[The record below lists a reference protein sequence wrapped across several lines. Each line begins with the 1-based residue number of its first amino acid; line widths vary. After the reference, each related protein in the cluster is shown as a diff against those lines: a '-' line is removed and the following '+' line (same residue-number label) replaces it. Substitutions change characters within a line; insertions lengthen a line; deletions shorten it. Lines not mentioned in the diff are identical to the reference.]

1 MSGVRRLE
9 PYDEGEYTWYH
20 TRNYATSEYKFEN
33 EMDRNFLK
41 KGYEHVI
48 KATSMFKQACLTEA
62 SREKD
67 ESMMSIER
75 DTEYYPSFKEC
86 VVNKNKDY
94 FNSQE
99 K

>member
-9 PYDEGEYTWYH
+9 PWDEGEYTWYH
-20 TRNYATSEYKFEN
+20 TRNFTTGSYTYKN

-41 KGYEHVI
+41 KGYEHI
-48 KATSMFKQACLTEA
+48 IRTTSLFKKTCLTEVF
-62 SREKD
+62 REDD

-86 VVNKNKDY
+86 VVKKNRDY
-94 FNSQE
+94 FSTAD
-99 K
+99 